1 MKTLAPGSTIGM
13 IGGGQLGRML
23 ALAAAPLGY
32 RVHVLDPDPDCCA
45 RDVCAAFTQA
55 DYDDRAA
62 LVAFADAV
70 GVATYEFEN
79 VDAQPLEEIAS
90 RIGLF
95 PPLAALRIAQDR
107 IAEKI
112 FAAAQGAQTAAWAR
126 VDTRA
131 DLDAAIAQIGTP
143 AILKTTRFGYDG
155 KGQARLLSPADADAG
170 WATIGGNPAILER
183 TVAFDHE
190 FSIVVAHGQD
200 GASVTWDAPENVH
213 IGGILARSTV
223 PPHPD
228 ILAQVDEA
236 KALAVRI
243 ADALDYVGV
252 FAIEFFAS
260 ASGPVF
266 NEMAP
271 RVHNSGHWTIE
282 GAMTSQFENHIR
294 AICGLPLGITDLLAP
309 GVTMQNLI
317 GNDAERWQEFAAE
330 PGAHLHL
337 YGKGAP
343 SPGRKM
349 GHVTRLT
356 LSSRAP

>member
-1 MKTLAPGSTIGM
+1 MKTVPPGSTIGI

-32 RVHVLDPDPDCCA
+32 RVHILDPDPACCA
-45 RDVCAAFTQA
+45 RAVSAAFTQA

-62 LVAFADAV
+62 LTSFAGVVD
-70 GVATYEFEN
+70 VATYEFEN
-79 VDAQPLEEIAS
+79 IDAEPLEEIAA
-90 RIGLF
+90 RVGLF

-107 IAEKI
+107 IAEKE
-112 FAAAQGAQTAAWAR
+112 FAAAQGGRTAPWAR

-131 DLDAAIAQIGTP
+131 DVVAALKKIGTP

-155 KGQARLLSPADADAG
+155 KGQARVMSPVDVDAA
-170 WATIGGNPAILER
+170 WTSIGGQPAILEGM
-183 TVAFDHE
+183 VAFDHE
-190 FSIVVAHGQD
+190 FSIIVAHGQN
-200 GASVTWDAPENVH
+200 GTSVTWDAPENVH
-213 IGGILARSTV
+213 IDGILATSTV

-243 ADALDYVGV
+243 TDALDYVGV
-252 FAIEFFAS
+252 LAIEFFAS
-260 ASGPVF
+260 ADGPVF

-282 GAMTSQFENHIR
+282 GAVTSQFENHIR
-294 AICGLPLGITDLLAP
+294 AICGLPFGDTRSR
-309 GVTMQNLI
+309 GTVVMENLI
-317 GNDAERWQEFAAE
+317 GSAIERWPDIAAE
-330 PGAHLHL
+330 PGAHLHV
-337 YGKGAP
+337 YGKGTP

-349 GHVTRLT
+349 GHVTRVT
-356 LSSRAP
+356 

>member
-1 MKTLAPGSTIGM
+1 MKTIAPGSTIGI

-32 RVHVLDPDPDCCA
+32 RVHILDPDPDCCA
-45 RDVCAAFTQA
+45 RQVCAAFTQA
-55 DYDDRAA
+55 DYGNRAA
-62 LVAFADAV
+62 LAAFADAV
-70 GVATYEFEN
+70 DVATYEFEN
-79 VDAQPLEEIAS
+79 IDAGPLDEIAS
-90 RIGLF
+90 RVGLF
-95 PPLAALRIAQDR
+95 PPLNALRIAQDR
-107 IAEKI
+107 VAEKQ
-112 FAAAQGAQTAAWAR
+112 FAAAHGGQTAPWAR

-131 DLDAAIAQIGTP
+131 DLDTAIAQIGTP

-155 KGQARLLSPADADAG
+155 KGQARLMSPADADVA
-170 WATIGGNPAILER
+170 WETIGGNPAILEAR
-183 TVAFDHE
+183 VAFDHE
-190 FSIVVAHGQD
+190 FSILVAHGQD

-213 IGGILARSTV
+213 VDGILSTSTV

-228 ILAQVDEA
+228 IQRQVEEA

-252 FAIEFFAS
+252 LAIEFFAS
-260 ASGPVF
+260 ADGPVF

-271 RVHNSGHWTIE
+271 RVHNSGHWTTE
-282 GAMTSQFENHIR
+282 GAVTSQFENHIR
-294 AICGLPLGITDLLAP
+294 AVCGLPLGLTDLIKP
-309 GVTMQNLI
+309 RVSMQNLI
-317 GNDAERWQEFAAE
+317 GSSVDTWATLVAE

-349 GHVTRLT
+349 GHVTRLG
-356 LSSRAP
+356 

>member
-1 MKTLAPGSTIGM
+1 MKTIAPGSTIGI

-45 RDVCAAFTQA
+45 RHVCAAFTQA
-55 DYDDRAA
+55 NYDDRTA
-62 LVAFADAV
+62 LAAFADAV
-70 GVATYEFEN
+70 DVATYEFEN
-79 VDAQPLEEIAS
+79 IDAGPLEEVSS
-90 RIGLF
+90 RTGLF

-107 IAEKI
+107 IAEKE
-112 FAAAQGAQTAAWAR
+112 FAASHGGRTAPWAQ

-131 DLDAAIAQIGTP
+131 GLDAAIAKIGMP

-155 KGQARLLSPADADAG
+155 KGQTRLMSPADADAA
-170 WATIGGNPAILER
+170 WETIGGNPAILEAM
-183 TVAFDHE
+183 VSFDHE
-190 FSIVVAHGQD
+190 FSILVAHGQD

-213 IGGILARSTV
+213 VGGILATSTV

-228 ILAQVDEA
+228 IIAQVGEA

-243 ADALDYVGV
+243 TDALDYVGV
-252 FAIEFFAS
+252 LAIEFFAG
-260 ASGPVF
+260 ADGPVF

-271 RVHNSGHWTIE
+271 RVHNSGHWTTE
-282 GAMTSQFENHIR
+282 GAVTSQFENHIR
-294 AICGLPLGITDLLAP
+294 AVCGLPLGITDLIAP
-309 GVTMQNLI
+309 RVAMQNLI
-317 GNDAERWQEFAAE
+317 GVDVNRWPDFAAE

-349 GHVTRLT
+349 GHVSRL
-356 LSSRAP
+356 L

>member
-1 MKTLAPGSTIGM
+1 MRTLPPGSTIGI

-32 RVHVLDPDPDCCA
+32 KAHILDPDPECCA
-45 RDVCAAFTQA
+45 GQVAAALTVA
-55 DYDDRAA
+55 AYDDRAA
-62 LVAFADAV
+62 LASFAAQVD
-70 GVATYEFEN
+70 VATYEFEN
-79 VDAQPLEEIAS
+79 VDAAPLHEIAS
-90 RIGLF
+90 RVPLF
-95 PPLAALRIAQDR
+95 PPLSALEIAQDR
-107 IAEKI
+107 IAEKE
-112 FAAAQGAQTAAWAR
+112 FAVWQGGRTARWAA
-126 VDTRA
+126 VNSRA

-155 KGQARLLSPADADAG
+155 KGQARLATAADAG
-170 WATIGGNPAILER
+170 AAWGTIGGNPAILEGM
-183 TVAFDHE
+183 VAFEHE
-190 FSIVVAHGQD
+190 FSVIVAHGQD
-200 GASVTWDAPENVH
+200 GASMTWDVPENVH
-213 IGGILARSTV
+213 VGGILATSTI

-228 ILAQVDEA
+228 ILAQIDEA

-252 FAIEFFAS
+252 LTLEFFAG
-260 ASGPVF
+260 ADGPVF

-282 GAMTSQFENHIR
+282 GAVASQFENHIR
-294 AICGLPLGITDLLAP
+294 AIVGLPLGSTALVLP
-309 GVTMQNLI
+309 HVSMQNLV
-317 GNDAERWQEFAAE
+317 GDEVDDWPNLASE

-349 GHVTRLT
+349 GHVTRVG
-356 LSSRAP
+356 

>member
-1 MKTLAPGSTIGM
+1 MKTIAPGSTIGI

-32 RVHVLDPDPDCCA
+32 RVHILDPDPDCCA
-45 RDVCAAFTQA
+45 RPVSAAFTQA
-55 DYDDRAA
+55 AYGDRAA
-62 LVAFADAV
+62 LTAFARAV
-70 GVATYEFEN
+70 DVATYEFEN
-79 VDAQPLEEIAS
+79 IDAAPLEEIAS

-95 PPLAALRIAQDR
+95 PPLNALRIAQDR
-107 IAEKI
+107 IAEKE
-112 FAAAQGAQTAAWAR
+112 FAAAHGGRTAPWAQ

-131 DLDAAIAQIGTP
+131 DLGTAIAAIGTP

-155 KGQARLLSPADADAG
+155 KGQARLMTPADADTA
-170 WATIGGNPAILER
+170 WEAIGGNRAILEAMI
-183 TVAFDHE
+183 AFDHE
-190 FSIVVAHGQD
+190 FSILVAHGQD

-213 IGGILARSTV
+213 VDGILSFSTV
-223 PPHPD
+223 PPHPT
-228 ILAQVDEA
+228 IVAQVDEA

-252 FAIEFFAS
+252 LAIEYFAS
-260 ASGPVF
+260 ADGPVF

-282 GAMTSQFENHIR
+282 GAATSQFENHIR
-294 AICGLPLGITDLLAP
+294 AICGLPLGTTDLIAP
-309 GVTMQNLI
+309 RVSMQNLI
-317 GNDAERWQEFAAE
+317 GDDVGRWSALAAE
-330 PGAHLHL
+330 PCAHLHL

-349 GHVTRLT
+349 GHVTRT
-356 LSSRAP
+356 ILSP